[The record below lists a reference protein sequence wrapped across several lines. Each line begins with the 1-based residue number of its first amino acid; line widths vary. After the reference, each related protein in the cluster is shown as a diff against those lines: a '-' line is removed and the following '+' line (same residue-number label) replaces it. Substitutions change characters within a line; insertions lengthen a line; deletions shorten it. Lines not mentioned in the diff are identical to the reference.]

1 MEKGAMSACSPEP
14 NVAALVPDGEQSSI
28 RAVAS
33 ESSDGSTTH
42 GFGRRNK
49 RSNRSGVDTPLGC
62 SRVPGCARGEGS
74 DDSLAVIPRLRL
86 PSPELSPR
94 VRDVG
99 FLSAAGGL

>member
-49 RSNRSGVDTPLGC
+49 RSNRSGVDTPWVVHECLVVLVEK
-62 SRVPGCARGEGS
+62 VPMT
-74 DDSLAVIPRLRL
+74 
-86 PSPELSPR
+86 PSP
-94 VRDVG
+94 
-99 FLSAAGGL
+99 